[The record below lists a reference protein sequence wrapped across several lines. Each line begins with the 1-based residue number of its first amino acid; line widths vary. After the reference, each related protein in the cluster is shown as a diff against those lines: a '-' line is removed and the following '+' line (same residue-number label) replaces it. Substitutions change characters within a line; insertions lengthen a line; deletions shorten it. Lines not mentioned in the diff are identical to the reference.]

1 MLRIVLFYILPFLLP
16 FIGFFTYRFLVTR
29 GQAVLKET
37 PWFLLTIAGLGL
49 AISTLVTVALVG
61 GGDKDADYQP
71 PRIENGRIVPG
82 EITAPVVDPVPDPD
96 VDPAVAGDDA
106 AADGDGG

>member
-29 GQAVLKET
+29 GQAMVKET
-37 PWFLLTIAGLGL
+37 PWFILIVAGLGL
-49 AISTLVTVALVG
+49 AIVSLVTVALVG

-71 PRIENGRIVPG
+71 PRIEDGRIVPG
-82 EITAPVVDPVPDPD
+82 EITAPIADPD
-96 VDPAVAGDDA
+96 ATDDA
-106 AADGDGG
+106 PADATGG